1 MTTLPPTA
9 PDPELEL
16 ALELREHELA
26 GRLHR
31 FEVDRRDFLKTLGG
45 GLLVCLWAPAARAQG
60 AGAAIAAAPGSS
72 ESGRGGGGHELPRE
86 LGAWLHIDPDGRV
99 TVFTGKV
106 EMGQNIRTS
115 LAQQVAEELRVPLD
129 AVRMVM
135 GDTAL
140 TPWDA
145 GTFGSRTTPTMA
157 PQLRAAAATARE
169 MLVDLAA
176 QRWQAPRGTLVAD
189 AGRIVNPA
197 SRRSL
202 GYGEL
207 TRGLD
212 PRAAVKTVLAPG
224 TAGTAGTADAP
235 QAAAAPTAAAPAAA
249 ARSAASR
256 SAPPRTAVPP
266 SAAPLTAAAAW
277 KIAGTPAAKV
287 GGRDFVTGKHQYTSD
302 LVRPGML
309 HGKMLRPAGFQA
321 ALVSL
326 DAGRAEQLPGVRIVR
341 DGDFAGAVAPDAWTA
356 RRAIAALDA
365 RWKVPPQPSNREL
378 FDLLRQPGG
387 AGERGDAG
395 AHVTGSVEQAAA
407 SADIRL
413 EQTYTVEYIAHAPLE
428 PRAAVAEWE
437 GPRLTVW
444 TGTQRPFAV
453 RDELAEAFRI
463 PAERV
468 RVIVPD
474 TGSAYGGKHTGD
486 AAVEAARLAKAA
498 GRPVKL
504 VWTREEEFTWAYF
517 RPAGVIEVRSAA
529 RRDGTVVAWELHN
542 HNSGPAAIGTPYEV
556 ANQRI
561 QFHPARSPLR
571 QGSYRGLAATAN
583 HFARESH
590 MDELAHA
597 AGMDP
602 LALRL
607 ENLVEPR
614 LRAVFEAAAAKFGWG
629 KRQPGPGHGF
639 GIAGGT
645 EKGGFVATCAEIEVE
660 PEGRRVRLRRV
671 VEAFECGA
679 VVNPNGLRN
688 QVEGAVVQAIGGALF
703 EAVEFENGRI
713 TNARFAKYRVPRFS
727 DVPEIEVV
735 ILDRRDL
742 PSAGAGET
750 PLVTLAPAVANAIFA
765 ATGLRLRR
773 LPLAPHGLADTA
785 PA

>member
-1 MTTLPPTA
+1 MTPMTPMTPMTQTA
-9 PDPELEL
+9 PDPELDR
-16 ALELREHELA
+16 ELREHELA

-45 GLLVCLWAPAARAQG
+45 GLLVCLWAPAAQAEST
-60 AGAAIAAAPGSS
+60 AAAIAAAPGSL
-72 ESGRGGGGHELPRE
+72 ESGRSGGGHELPRE
-86 LGAWLHIDPDGRV
+86 LSAWLHIDPDGHV

-106 EMGQNIRTS
+106 EVGQNIRTS

-176 QRWQAPRGTLVAD
+176 QRWNAPRGTLLAD
-189 AGRIVNPA
+189 AGRVVNPA
-197 SRRSL
+197 TRRSL

-212 PRAAVKTVLAPG
+212 PRAAVKTVSV
-224 TAGTAGTADAP
+224 AGTP
-235 QAAAAPTAAAPAAA
+235 PAA
-249 ARSAASR
+249 
-256 SAPPRTAVPP
+256 TA
-266 SAAPLTAAAAW
+266 LTAATAW
-277 KIAGTPAAKV
+277 KIGGTPAAKV
-287 GGRDFVTGKHQYTSD
+287 GGRDFVTGRHRYTSD
-302 LVRPGML
+302 LFRPGML
-309 HGKMLRPAGFQA
+309 HGMMLRPAGFQA
-321 ALVSL
+321 TLVSL

-395 AHVTGSVEQAAA
+395 AQVAGSVEQAAA

-413 EQTYTVEYIAHAPLE
+413 ERTYTVEYIAHAPLE

-463 PAERV
+463 PAEQV

-504 VWTREEEFTWAYF
+504 VWTREEEFIWAYF

-542 HNSGPAAIGTPYEV
+542 HNSGPAAIGTPYEI

-590 MDELAHA
+590 MDELANA
-597 AGMDP
+597 AGLDP

-607 ENLVEPR
+607 KNLAEPR

-629 KRQPGPGHGF
+629 TRQPGPGRGF

-660 PEGRRVRLRRV
+660 PGDRRVRLRRV

-703 EAVEFENGRI
+703 EAVEFENGSI
-713 TNARFAKYRVPRFS
+713 TSARFAKYRVPRFS

-735 ILDRRDL
+735 ILDRQDL

-765 ATGLRLRR
+765 ATGIRLRS
-773 LPLAPHGLADTA
+773 LPLAPHGLGDRA